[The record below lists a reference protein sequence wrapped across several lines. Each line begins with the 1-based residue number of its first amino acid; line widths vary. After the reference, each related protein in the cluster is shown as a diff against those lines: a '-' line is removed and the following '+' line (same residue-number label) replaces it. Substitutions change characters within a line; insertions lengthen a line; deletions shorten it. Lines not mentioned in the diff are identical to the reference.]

1 VTSTG
6 SAVEDQSPELGDLCL
21 HVFACAAAEVGAN
34 KGKKKSKKRKPRY
47 PVGFDPAN
55 PGPPPDPERWLAK
68 WQRSDFKKPRK
79 SRRTKVSLLVM
90 GRALHPAS

>member
-1 VTSTG
+1 MK
-6 SAVEDQSPELGDLCL
+6 
-21 HVFACAAAEVGAN
+21 

-47 PVGFDPAN
+47 PAGFDPAN

-90 GRALHPAS
+90 ARALHPA